1 MKKMVLYKNN
11 YKKLLPS
18 YLSAFMR
25 RKITEALDA
34 YKSYYTSRY
43 ADNGY
48 DAEEYDNSYYN
59 DDDYEIEEYNKSFS
73 NCNSYLIQI
82 YFYDDIDCSNQ
93 YQIFNDVDSF
103 LDFCQE
109 NNYRVNE
116 AVKGDLEFSDIYY
129 CCLNRDCN
137 SIMGA
142 FTYSTLRY
150 YYYSY
155 ED

>member
-1 MKKMVLYKNN
+1 MVLYKNN

-34 YKSYYTSRY
+34 YKSYYTGRY

-48 DAEEYDNSYYN
+48 DAEEY
-59 DDDYEIEEYNKSFS
+59 NKSFS
-73 NCNSYLIQI
+73 NYNSYLIQI